1 MDAALVVLGIL
12 AALVGVTLVKSIK
25 IVPHADVY
33 VIERLGRFNRVLNGG
48 LNFIIPFI
56 DKVRTRFT
64 TQEQLVNL
72 TPQSV
77 ITKDNVSITIDGLV
91 FLRVSDA
98 MKATYEIE
106 DLQRSIAQLAQTTLR
121 AEIGKMELDETLS
134 SREEMNQSLQRALD
148 EASGGWGA
156 KVTRVEISDIS
167 VPEDVQQAMELQ
179 LRATR
184 ERRAIE
190 TKATAD
196 KNATIAQAE
205 GDRQRVFLEAE
216 AIERMAEAK
225 KAEAILLAEAD
236 RQSAILNAQGQQEA
250 LDLIA
255 TALAKSKESG
265 EYLLAK
271 DRIAAWNGIAASD
284 SQNKVVVPYEAADLL
299 GSLALVQN
307 LLGNDRKKT
316 SGDPADSSMR

>member
-1 MDAALVVLGIL
+1 MDITLIVTGVIAGLVIATL
-12 AALVGVTLVKSIK
+12 AKSVK
-25 IVPHADVY
+25 IVPHAELY
-33 VIERLGRFNRVLNGG
+33 VIERLGRFNRVLSGG
-48 LNFIIPFI
+48 LNFIVPFV
-56 DKVRTRFT
+56 DSVRAKFT
-64 TQEQLVNL
+64 TQEQLANL

-91 FLRVSDA
+91 FLRVNDA
-98 MKATYEIE
+98 KKATYEID
-106 DLQRSIAQLAQTTLR
+106 DLKLSIAQLAQTTLR

-190 TKATAD
+190 TKAAAD
-196 KNATIAQAE
+196 KNATIAKAE
-205 GDRQRVFLEAE
+205 GDRQRVYLEAE

-225 KAEAILLAEAD
+225 KKEEILLAEAA
-236 RQSAILNAQGQQEA
+236 RQREILNAEGQKEA
-250 LDLIA
+250 LNLIA
-255 TALAKSKESG
+255 EALKDNPQSG
-265 EYLLAK
+265 EFLLAK
-271 DRIAAWNGIAASD
+271 DRIDAWNGIASSD
-284 SQNKVVVPYEAADLL
+284 SQNKVVVPYEASELL
-299 GSLALVQN
+299 GSL
-307 LLGNDRKKT
+307 
-316 SGDPADSSMR
+316 SMLQSLIGQGKQAN